1 MARKLTVLAAVP
13 LFVLSAC
20 GADLSVPLPSVS
32 RMTIPADKAACTN
45 GIIIS
50 ISEGTVLDLGTD
62 LEGPHYTVS
71 GIRIENGIRKA
82 YVGGGGKE
90 IGSIGQTLQ
99 VGESVT
105 HPGVGTFTLRS
116 ITPYQGDPELI
127 GAGGSAGFCF
137 EPEPGF
143 EVDPCLVKEQPY
155 WHTLPP
161 SIPSPAAD
169 EPNCPDDPY
178 EADAADETDDSNAPD
193 ETDTPAT
200 RQRNR
205 IPRTRSHRQSHGQ
218 TSTSTTPGR
227 EHAMQLRATQRTQ
240 LGTAIIT
247 AALLGSTLT
256 ACGAD
261 LNVPMPS
268 VSRMTIP
275 ADKAACTNGIPIG
288 IREGTRSRLGVPPD
302 GVNYTVYGVRIENG
316 VRKATLSGG
325 NTITGIDRT
334 LQVGES
340 VTQPGVGTFTLL
352 SITPEERDRDP
363 ELIGSGG
370 SAGFCFEPE
379 PGFEIDPCLVKQMFA
394 DQPLPP
400 TIPSPAADEPRCP
413 DDPDETN
420 DLPETDGSNAPDE
433 TDTPTTPAEEPNPTN
448 A

>member
-1 MARKLTVLAAVP
+1 MR
-13 LFVLSAC
+13 
-20 GADLSVPLPSVS
+20 
-32 RMTIPADKAACTN
+32 
-45 GIIIS
+45 
-50 ISEGTVLDLGTD
+50 
-62 LEGPHYTVS
+62 
-71 GIRIENGIRKA
+71 
-82 YVGGGGKE
+82 
-90 IGSIGQTLQ
+90 
-99 VGESVT
+99 
-105 HPGVGTFTLRS
+105 
-116 ITPYQGDPELI
+116 
-127 GAGGSAGFCF
+127 
-137 EPEPGF
+137 
-143 EVDPCLVKEQPY
+143 
-155 WHTLPP
+155 
-161 SIPSPAAD
+161 
-169 EPNCPDDPY
+169 
-178 EADAADETDDSNAPD
+178 
-193 ETDTPAT
+193 
-200 RQRNR
+200 
-205 IPRTRSHRQSHGQ
+205 
-218 TSTSTTPGR
+218 
-227 EHAMQLRATQRTQ
+227 LRATQRTQ

-247 AALLGSTLT
+247 AALLGSTLSSCT
-256 ACGAD
+256 AD

-400 TIPSPAADEPRCP
+400 TIPSPAADERRCP
-413 DDPDETN
+413 DDPYGLDEPYEIEDPDETN
-420 DLPETDGSNAPDE
+420 
-433 TDTPTTPAEEPNPTN
+433 TPTTPPEESNPTN
-448 A
+448 T